1 MKKQANR
8 KAIVISA
15 ALTMLLLTF
24 VGGGVLMVSRIFAQP
39 IDAQSSTPVVEPSSV
54 SRDVAIAAP
63 VNSATTSTSAA
74 DAATIAADD
83 QIIAA
88 YQAQLE
94 QAYTD
99 LNDAYAQIQA
109 LQATQSQ
116 SPAPSFFG
124 ENEHE
129 RNEQFQRDGVIVLQP
144 RGFGDD

>member
-15 ALTMLLLTF
+15 ALTVLLLTF

-39 IDAQSSTPVVEPSSV
+39 IDSQSSTPAAGQSNI
-54 SRDVAIAAP
+54 SRDVVVAAP
-63 VNSATTSTSAA
+63 ASASAASTSAA
-74 DAATIAADD
+74 DTATIAADA

-94 QAYTD
+94 QAYND
-99 LNDAYAQIQA
+99 LNDAYVQIQA
-109 LQATQSQ
+109 LQAAQAQPSG
-116 SPAPSFFG
+116 PSFFG

-129 RNEQFQRDGVIVLQP
+129 GNEQFQRNGVIVLQP
-144 RGFGDD
+144 RGFGND

>member
-39 IDAQSSTPVVEPSSV
+39 IDSQSSTPAAEQSSI
-54 SRDVAIAAP
+54 SRDVAVAAP
-63 VNSATTSTSAA
+63 VSAA
-74 DAATIAADD
+74 DAATIAADA

-109 LQATQSQ
+109 LQATQAQ

-129 RNEQFQRDGVIVLQP
+129 HEQQFQRDGVIVFQP
-144 RGFGDD
+144 KGFGDD